1 MRSLELSTR
10 EGDGHVVVVLREAS
24 RPRRRGSTF
33 TWRLAVALFQRS
45 GGTGTRAEAGTAWS
59 WPARSWRCP
68 GWPGTRPT
76 GAGTTACTPTT

>member
-45 GGTGTRAEAGTAWS
+45 GGTGRRAEAGISVVVAG
-59 WPARSWRCP
+59 AILALP
-68 GWPGTRPT
+68 GM
-76 GAGTTACTPTT
+76 AGHAAGGRRHCY